1 MADDEVGNEEG
12 ELPIEEFVAIGNA
25 RDRGEDAEPPAPEK
39 PAAAAKADTPSEK
52 PADKPAEDRRS
63 PARRKG
69 SIQQEIDAL
78 TTTKHQTRKEVEET
92 QAELTR
98 LRAELAQI
106 KTPPPNGNGAAA
118 PPPPAAPPPQMRPP
132 SYIPQNDPE
141 PKLEDFAK
149 EQDPHTA
156 WMRATTRWEARRE
169 HARIQSAQFAQGMYV
184 TRTTKLSEKLA
195 SYEASHPGFSASL
208 HPEVAGVRFS
218 TPREYGT
225 PLGDLIVDSPHT
237 AALLD
242 HFSKNFADFQRLSTL
257 HPILAARELGK
268 LESRFDAASSG
279 PALKPPPISHAKP
292 PNKPVGSSPVVSDDA
307 EDEASLPI
315 EEFVRRGNSRDAR
328 SSARR

>member
-1 MADDEVGNEEG
+1 MADDELGNEEG

-25 RDRGEDAEPPAPEK
+25 RDRGEDVEPPDAKTPAATPEK
-39 PAAAAKADTPSEK
+39 PAAEKAVDT
-52 PADKPAEDRRS
+52 KPAEDRRS

-106 KTPPPNGNGAAA
+106 KTPAPPPNGNGAPAPRAAAA
-118 PPPPAAPPPQMRPP
+118 PPQMPPPFVPP
-132 SYIPQNDPE
+132 HDPE

-149 EQDPHTA
+149 EQDPYTA
-156 WMRATTRWEARRE
+156 FVRATTRWEARQE
-169 HARIQSAQFAQGMYV
+169 HARLQSAQRTQAMYV
-184 TRTTKLSEKLA
+184 TRTSKLSEKLT
-195 SYEASHPGFSASL
+195 SYETAHPGFTASL
-208 HPEVAGVRFS
+208 HPEVVGVRFS
-218 TPREYGT
+218 TPREIGT

-257 HPILAARELGK
+257 HPILVARELGR

-315 EEFVRRGNSRDAR
+315 EEFVRKGNLRDAR